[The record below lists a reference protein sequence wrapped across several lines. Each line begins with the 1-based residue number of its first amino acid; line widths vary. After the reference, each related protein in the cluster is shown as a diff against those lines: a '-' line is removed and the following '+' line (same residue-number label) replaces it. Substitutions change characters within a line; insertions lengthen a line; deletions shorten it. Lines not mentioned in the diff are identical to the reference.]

1 MARNPITSEARA
13 RYAQATIAPW
23 EWVWV
28 LASCAALSVAAIVW
42 SWQHEALL
50 NYGDAVAH
58 LHIARRVFD
67 SHQPRFS
74 QLGSVWLPLPHIL
87 LLPFVQVYA
96 WWANGLAGVFPSALA
111 YVAACA
117 GMYRLARIWM
127 GPVPAGIG
135 LAWFALNPNLLY
147 LQTTAMTEPLF
158 VCEMIW
164 LVVGL
169 VEWRSHL
176 DGDPK
181 LSSRRV
187 WFIALLLVCA
197 VYTRYDGW
205 AMTLVAWSIMG
216 VTLARRRLLRLPAF
230 WLASGV
236 VVAAPLAWFVYNSAV
251 FGDWLYFLRGPY
263 SAKAIEMRTQIPGYP
278 PHPGWHNP
286 WVALLFYMKAA
297 VMDAAAMGWGR
308 ALLLVSALGAGFAW
322 IHPRYHGLGWAL
334 LLALPIPFYAY
345 SVAYGSVPIFL
356 PVWWPFSWYNVRY
369 GMELLPGFAL
379 CLGFA
384 AQFVTSSILTREQ
397 SPNWLRITRSAL
409 FALVVW
415 NGVQMLREQ
424 PIAYVEGVKNIEA
437 HRGYEQEIP
446 AVLRWLLARRPGA
459 TILMNTSIDP
469 QIVALTGI
477 PLRQTINESDLGV
490 YRDALEAPGAHAE
503 VVLAYDGDE
512 IANAVKAHPE
522 GLTEYRRF
530 SARFQPSIT
539 LYVTGTLDAWKRTV
553 DPSGVVASL
562 KENQ

>member
-1 MARNPITSEARA
+1 
-13 RYAQATIAPW
+13 
-23 EWVWV
+23 
-28 LASCAALSVAAIVW
+28 
-42 SWQHEALL
+42 
-50 NYGDAVAH
+50 
-58 LHIARRVFD
+58 
-67 SHQPRFS
+67 
-74 QLGSVWLPLPHIL
+74 
-87 LLPFVQVYA
+87 
-96 WWANGLAGVFPSALA
+96 
-111 YVAACA
+111 
-117 GMYRLARIWM
+117 
-127 GPVPAGIG
+127 
-135 LAWFALNPNLLY
+135 
-147 LQTTAMTEPLF
+147 
-158 VCEMIW
+158 
-164 LVVGL
+164 
-169 VEWRSHL
+169 
-176 DGDPK
+176 
-181 LSSRRV
+181 
-187 WFIALLLVCA
+187 
-197 VYTRYDGW
+197 
-205 AMTLVAWSIMG
+205 
-216 VTLARRRLLRLPAF
+216 
-230 WLASGV
+230 
-236 VVAAPLAWFVYNSAV
+236 
-251 FGDWLYFLRGPY
+251 
-263 SAKAIEMRTQIPGYP
+263 
-278 PHPGWHNP
+278 
-286 WVALLFYMKAA
+286 
-297 VMDAAAMGWGR
+297 
-308 ALLLVSALGAGFAW
+308 
-322 IHPRYHGLGWAL
+322 
-334 LLALPIPFYAY
+334 
-345 SVAYGSVPIFL
+345 
-356 PVWWPFSWYNVRY
+356 VWWPFSWYNVRY

-424 PIAYVEGVKNIEA
+424 PIAYVEGVKNVEA

-539 LYVTGTLDAWKRTV
+539 LYVSGTLDAWKRTV